1 MRGQVPGGLR
11 MIIINN
17 KPPPGRPGEGGMRGA
32 VATAAER
39 SPRPRPAV
47 VQSGGPPPAGRD
59 SPRPHLWS
67 PLGVSMPP
75 HGPFLQ
81 GGCQQRVRI
90 DVPRY

>member
-47 VQSGGPPPAGRD
+47 VQSGGPPPRG
-59 SPRPHLWS
+59 
-67 PLGVSMPP
+67 
-75 HGPFLQ
+75 
-81 GGCQQRVRI
+81 
-90 DVPRY
+90 